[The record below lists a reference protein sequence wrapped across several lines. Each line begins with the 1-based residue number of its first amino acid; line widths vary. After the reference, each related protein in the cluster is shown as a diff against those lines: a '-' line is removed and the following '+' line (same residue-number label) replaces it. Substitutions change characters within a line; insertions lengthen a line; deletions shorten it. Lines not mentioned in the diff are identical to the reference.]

1 MTARSS
7 GQHVSQNVHQHPH
20 QHSHTHATATAA
32 TVQLS
37 QSFSVVD
44 AFDENDPPVY
54 NNSSMSSLS
63 DISSATSAVSR
74 RSKWMSRHN
83 RQLCFHCCRLNA
95 NRSTDAAAAAAAG
108 TATVAATI
116 PKRRFSAPLSPPP
129 VALLLQQQQQST
141 PTTGGSVSNSS
152 SDFSDA
158 ADRIGESILRHVQR
172 MANPVWSKQSKMAL
186 LELKQKH
193 GAAYQDVCLYAE
205 VCRALAANTYRLQ
218 ARRFLQEL
226 FLDLRFDAFGQRAAD
241 TFARHE
247 DELLQ
252 RVAAETN
259 LSAADNTVA
268 MTTATAANVGYSGS
282 ADRQQQR
289 STSGSFEMR
298 NASTVPNDQQHVY
311 ATVKTLRH
319 SLLPSVTEA
328 SVENLADSLGN
339 KSRHMSIG

>member
-1 MTARSS
+1 
-7 GQHVSQNVHQHPH
+7 
-20 QHSHTHATATAA
+20 
-32 TVQLS
+32 
-37 QSFSVVD
+37 
-44 AFDENDPPVY
+44 
-54 NNSSMSSLS
+54 
-63 DISSATSAVSR
+63 
-74 RSKWMSRHN
+74 
-83 RQLCFHCCRLNA
+83 
-95 NRSTDAAAAAAAG
+95 
-108 TATVAATI
+108 
-116 PKRRFSAPLSPPP
+116 
-129 VALLLQQQQQST
+129 
-141 PTTGGSVSNSS
+141 
-152 SDFSDA
+152 
-158 ADRIGESILRHVQR
+158 

-241 TFARHE
+241 TFARYE
-247 DELLQ
+247 EELLQ
-252 RVAAETN
+252 RVAAETS
-259 LSAADNTVA
+259 LSAAVNTDA
-268 MTTATAANVGYSGS
+268 MTAANVGCSGS

-289 STSGSFEMR
+289 STSCSLEMR

-339 KSRHMSIG
+339 NSRHMSIG